1 MRYIPYDIKD
11 IPLALEMALG
21 KKYKKEDAYKALTVW
36 YKECYR
42 VAFDIINMFKRIT
55 MLNTAT
61 SKNNMHW
68 FATSIIECR
77 KLAKKILIYRNKNLS
92 I

>member
-11 IPLALEMALG
+11 IPRALEMALG
-21 KKYKKEDAYKALTVW
+21 KKYKEKDAYNTLTYW

-42 VAFDIINMFKRIT
+42 AAHSLIKMTRRIRKG
-55 MLNTAT
+55 NAIT

-68 FATSIIECR
+68 FASSIVECR
-77 KLAKKILIYRNKNLS
+77 QLAKEFLAYRNKNFK
-92 I
+92 